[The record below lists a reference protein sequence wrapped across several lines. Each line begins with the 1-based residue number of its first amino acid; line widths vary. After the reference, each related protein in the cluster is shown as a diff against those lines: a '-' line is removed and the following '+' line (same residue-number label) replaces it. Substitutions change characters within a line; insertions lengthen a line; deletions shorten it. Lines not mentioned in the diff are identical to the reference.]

1 VATLQKQIADKFLE
15 KLAHSKEV
23 DAAQLNELKTL
34 FSGDKKV
41 KVEDLVKVF
50 SLPHGGDD
58 LK

>member
-1 VATLQKQIADKFLE
+1 MATLQKQIADKFLE